1 MTTRRAASLRP
12 SQFRHLI
19 LAEVL
24 EQPARRDQAM
34 TFERRVASAFQVVC
48 SLILVTVAI
57 YGLMADISLPFKL
70 LLWAGI
76 IYGIGFGVLGPLRRS
91 KLGNKQNC

>member
-1 MTTRRAASLRP
+1 
-12 SQFRHLI
+12 
-19 LAEVL
+19 
-24 EQPARRDQAM
+24 M

-57 YGLMADISLPFKL
+57 YGLMADISLSLPFKL